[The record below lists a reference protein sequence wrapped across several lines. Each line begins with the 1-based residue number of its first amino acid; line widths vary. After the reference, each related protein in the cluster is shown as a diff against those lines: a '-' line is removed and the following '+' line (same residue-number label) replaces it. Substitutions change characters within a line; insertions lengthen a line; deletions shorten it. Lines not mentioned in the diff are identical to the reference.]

1 MKCESNQTLGWAAT
15 NSPQRRGWVASNES
29 WYYPAP
35 IALFTTPAPNGV
47 VNFAQFSF
55 FNVVSENL
63 PPIVLGLQSKPDG
76 SL

>member
-1 MKCESNQTLGWAAT
+1 VRSC
-15 NSPQRRGWVASNES
+15 
-29 WYYPAP
+29 YPAP

>member
-1 MKCESNQTLGWAAT
+1 
-15 NSPQRRGWVASNES
+15 
-29 WYYPAP
+29 
-35 IALFTTPAPNGV
+35 V
-47 VNFAQFSF
+47 VSFAQFSF